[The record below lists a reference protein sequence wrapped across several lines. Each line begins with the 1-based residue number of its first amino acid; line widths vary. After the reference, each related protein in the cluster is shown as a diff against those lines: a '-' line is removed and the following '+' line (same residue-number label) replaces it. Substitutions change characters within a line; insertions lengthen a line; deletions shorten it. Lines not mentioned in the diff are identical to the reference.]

1 MVGFIVTQTNKAFYG
16 LIKETKSLPK
26 KEDAALIDLKVYS
39 QKKSEKVQSK
49 SFVNI
54 LTCYFYII
62 NISHVINITFNILST
77 LRIPSLVNF
86 IFLTAK

>member
-39 QKKSEKVQSK
+39 KKSQRK
-49 SFVNI
+49 SRPLLHRWSGWWHAYGVSG
-54 LTCYFYII
+54 L
-62 NISHVINITFNILST
+62 
-77 LRIPSLVNF
+77 PQM
-86 IFLTAK
+86 

>member
-39 QKKSEKVQSK
+39 QKKSEKVQ
-49 SFVNI
+49 
-54 LTCYFYII
+54 
-62 NISHVINITFNILST
+62 T
-77 LRIPSLVNF
+77 LVTQMVRMVACIWCLWPPTNVRCLQPQ
-86 IFLTAK
+86 TR